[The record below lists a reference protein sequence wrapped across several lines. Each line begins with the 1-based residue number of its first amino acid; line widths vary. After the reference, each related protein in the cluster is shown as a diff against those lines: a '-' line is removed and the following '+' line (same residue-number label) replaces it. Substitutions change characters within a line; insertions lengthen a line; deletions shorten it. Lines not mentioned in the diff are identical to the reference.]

1 MKERFSALASVLLN
15 GLLFALMHQSIEQF
29 IYPFILGCVLSVL
42 MHRTNN
48 LLYPILMH
56 MFNNFMTIIISFLQI
71 NGYINLPLSNMPWW
85 LIIIAV
91 LLAVATGALFYV
103 IDRFFLKKQEK
114 VKVEKEGECYQTEP
128 FKIGKMPI
136 TMALGGLVALAF
148 LIVNLL

>member
-1 MKERFSALASVLLN
+1 
-15 GLLFALMHQSIEQF
+15 
-29 IYPFILGCVLSVL
+29 
-42 MHRTNN
+42 
-48 LLYPILMH
+48 
-56 MFNNFMTIIISFLQI
+56 
-71 NGYINLPLSNMPWW
+71 MPWW
-85 LIIIAV
+85 LIIIAI

-114 VKVEKEGECYQTEP
+114 VKIEKEGECYQTEP